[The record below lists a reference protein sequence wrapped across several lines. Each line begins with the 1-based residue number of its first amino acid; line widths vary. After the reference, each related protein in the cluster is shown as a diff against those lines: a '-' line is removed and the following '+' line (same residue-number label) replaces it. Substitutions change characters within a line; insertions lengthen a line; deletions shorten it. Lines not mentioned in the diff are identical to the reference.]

1 MLSGDED
8 APKVGKLRPDAPQKD
23 RGSPQP
29 GWLSNYKVSPESNC
43 RQRRKETLGRKRRG
57 RGSGERKG
65 GSLRSVCFL
74 CTHQTPG
81 SQAAKKYSEEN
92 INAIPHV

>member
-8 APKVGKLRPDAPQKD
+8 STKSQKAKTPMPH
-23 RGSPQP
+23 RRTGSPQP
-29 GWLSNYKVSPESNC
+29 AWLLNYKVSPESNC
-43 RQRRKETLGRKRRG
+43 RQKRKEILGRKRGERG
-57 RGSGERKG
+57 NGERKG

-81 SQAAKKYSEEN
+81 SQAAKNCSEEN